1 MGHSFHVNA
10 DQLRDHATAVDDFA
24 TRAGTA
30 ADAGRQVA
38 GMDNA
43 YGLLCRPIAG
53 LLAGPQQRCA
63 DSLEMA
69 ALALRR
75 ITNDL
80 HASADSYQRID
91 CGAASDLTK
100 IGAAK

>member
-1 MGHSFHVNA
+1 MGRSFHV
-10 DQLRDHATAVDDFA
+10 DTDKVRQHASAVDDLT

-53 LLAGPQQRCA
+53 LLAGPQERCA
-63 DSLEMA
+63 DSLERA
-69 ALALRR
+69 AQALRR
-75 ITNDL
+75 IADDL

-91 CGAASDLTK
+91 CAAASNLAK
-100 IGAAK
+100 IGGQE

>member
-1 MGHSFHVNA
+1 MGDSFHVDT
-10 DQLRDHATAVDDFA
+10 DQLRQHAAAVDDFT
-24 TRAGTA
+24 TRTDTA

-63 DSLEMA
+63 DSLSKA
-69 ALALRR
+69 AQALRR
-75 ITNDL
+75 ITDDL
-80 HASADSYQRID
+80 HASADSYHRTD
-91 CGAASDLTK
+91 GTAASNLAK
-100 IGAAK
+100 IGGPK

>member
-1 MGHSFHVNA
+1 MGHSFHVDA

-24 TRAGTA
+24 ARAETA

-63 DSLEMA
+63 DSLEKA
-69 ALALRR
+69 AQALHR

-80 HASADSYQRID
+80 RASVDSYQRID
-91 CGAASDLTK
+91 SGAASDLTQV
-100 IGAAK
+100 GAAK

>member
-1 MGHSFHVNA
+1 MGHSFHVDT
-10 DQLRDHATAVDDFA
+10 DQLRRHAAAADDF
-24 TRAGTA
+24 TSRAGTA

-38 GMDNA
+38 SMDNA

-63 DSLEMA
+63 DSLGMA
-69 ALALRR
+69 AQALRR
-75 ITNDL
+75 ITNEL

-91 CGAASDLTK
+91 GKAASNLAK